1 MKFLQL
7 RMLLMILSGLFITV
21 PGRADTL
28 HLTQPVQLAEPLLLS
43 PYLKVMEDSLRI
55 YHLAAVES
63 HPQWFKPY
71 SQFQPQ
77 NAGSTYWLKME
88 ITTDLNYLPEQ
99 LVLSFQNISFV
110 DLYYSQSNEPGQH
123 QQAGVFRPASAIK
136 PGDYRTYFSLK
147 LLPGRHY
154 NIYLKVLHQKGYK
167 PELLFQLQQKE
178 VFLQSIHKKM
188 IADSLAFGALIIFLL
203 YTLLSWLVSQFRPYA
218 WLSMMIVGA
227 GLYSLSMNG
236 YFIDLVFPEH
246 PATGWLFNLPFIQ
259 FAFLAVFLLMVD
271 FWQFKIAAPKLYKRG
286 MIGMYLML
294 AITAINI
301 VLLAITSNYKIGN
314 LIVAWTFPI
323 PGFYFAYA
331 IWHCWNHLNHAQR
344 FLAYG
349 LILFGLSGITVILV
363 VMVLHEQAIAINPHI
378 ANFTVFCVVLLFS
391 IGLKEELR
399 QSEIKRNASL
409 QRLALLQKLQNDTL
423 EKKVEER
430 TEQLVSRNARIE
442 TLINEL
448 HHRVK
453 NNLQLLYSLN
463 QLQLP
468 IVSDSKA
475 QDILKSNISKIKAM
489 ILVNQKLYQF
499 DDITSVNLKEF
510 IEELSAY
517 SERIYDSKGAVR
529 TCLSL
534 PKDVKMDASHI
545 LSFGLIVAELLTNA
559 YKYAFAATP
568 EPLIRMS
575 ITPIT
580 EHTIQFVFSDNGP
593 GMPAGRENVSMGL
606 PLIKDLARQLNA
618 TVEIRND
625 NGLMYTF
632 TIPV

>member
-1 MKFLQL
+1 MKFLHL
-7 RMLLMILSGLFITV
+7 RWLMILLSVLFITV

-28 HLTQPVQLAEPLLLS
+28 YLTQQTQLAEPLLLS
-43 PYLKVMEDSLRI
+43 PYLKVMEDPLRV

-63 HPQWFKPY
+63 HPQWFKPLNN
-71 SQFQPQ
+71 FQPQ
-77 NAGSTYWLKME
+77 KAGSIYWLKLE
-88 ITTDLNYLPEQ
+88 IATGPNYPQEQ
-99 LVLSFQNISFV
+99 LALSFQNLSLV
-110 DLYYSQSNEPGQH
+110 DLYCSKGNEPSQQ

-147 LLPGRHY
+147 LQPGQHY
-154 NIYLKVLHQKGYK
+154 KIYLKVLHQKGYK
-167 PELLFQLQQKE
+167 PELLFRLQEKDT
-178 VFLQSIHKKM
+178 FLQTLHHKAQ
-188 IADSLAFGALIIFLL
+188 ADSLALGALAIFLL
-203 YTLLSWLVSQFRPYA
+203 YTLLSWLVSEFRPYA
-218 WLSMMIVGA
+218 WLSMMIFFTA
-227 GLYSLSMNG
+227 MYSLSMNG
-236 YFIDLVFPEH
+236 YFIDFFFPEN

-259 FAFLAVFLLMVD
+259 LAFLAIFLLMVD
-271 FWQFKIAAPKLYKRG
+271 FWQIKTIAPRLYKYS
-286 MIGMYLML
+286 MISMYLML
-294 AITAINI
+294 TFAAAKNI
-301 VLLAITSNYKIGN
+301 MLGFTHDYKLANI
-314 LIVAWTFPI
+314 LIACTFPV
-323 PGFYFAYA
+323 PAFFFAYS
-331 IWHCWNHLNHAQR
+331 IWHCWHLLNHAQR

-349 LILFGLSGITVILV
+349 LAIFAIAGIAVISV
-363 VMVLHEQAIAINPHI
+363 VLTLHEQAIIINPYI
-378 ANFTVFCVVLLFS
+378 SNFTVIAVVILFS

-468 IVSDSKA
+468 IVADSKA

-499 DDITSVNLKEF
+499 DDVHSVNLKEF

-517 SERIYDSKGAVR
+517 SERIYDNKGTVH
-529 TCLSL
+529 TSLSL
-534 PKDVKMDASHI
+534 PKEINMDATHI

-559 YKYAFAATP
+559 YKYAFATTP

-580 EHTIQFVFSDNGP
+580 QHTIRFVFSDNGP